1 MNLKRYRNELI
12 ALLAFFLMIGAL
24 LYKNAQRSSQAEEA
38 TSSMHEISEFKE
50 IVALRKVWADKK
62 ISKKVENLKELLPE
76 SKVKWSNKGK
86 EITAVYDELNSKELN
101 NLISKILSLAVVII
115 QLDIKKSGSVY
126 HVEFKCK
133 W

>member
-1 MNLKRYRNELI
+1 MSLKRYRNELI
-12 ALLAFFLMIGAL
+12 VLLAFLLMLGAL

-38 TSSMHEISEFKE
+38 ARSMHEISEFKE

-62 ISKKVENLKELLPE
+62 ISNKIEKLKELLPS
-76 SKVKWSNKGK
+76 SKVKWSNTSRKV
-86 EITAVYDELNSKELN
+86 TAVYDELSSKELN
-101 NLISKILSLAVVII
+101 NLISKMLSLAVVIV
-115 QLDIKKSGSVY
+115 QLDIKKTGSVY